1 MLVAGPSTVSFR
13 HELGRLSVEE
23 ALPPPR
29 RVRLHQRAL
38 EVLRLGP
45 SPDPARLTH
54 HAVAAGDGAAV
65 GIYAPEAGARASALG
80 AHREAAAHYKQ
91 AIDFAEPG
99 SPEGLGD
106 LYDRRAYACYLSGDF
121 PAAVDAQRQ
130 AVSHHRSTG
139 DRLRFG
145 QAARLL
151 SLLLRYEGTLAEAWE
166 IGREALSVLEKMP
179 ASHELAMAYCNLS
192 HLATASEDGG
202 QARAMAEKAIQLADN
217 LADVEA
223 GIYAAINIGCIE
235 LLEGNP
241 DGTERLKATLQLA
254 LNHGFEEHAGRAYC
268 NLTWWSPRRRTYREA
283 DLFFDPGLRYT
294 EERGLDLWHGYLI
307 AYRARAELDRG
318 RWDEAVKLAITI
330 LRNAGL
336 SPMPRII
343 ALVVVGLIRSRRGD
357 PDIWGALD
365 EAWSL
370 AGRTGELQR
379 MEPVAMAR
387 AEAYWLAGHTD
398 EVLDA
403 TSETLELALARN
415 AMWVA
420 GEMLLWRRRAGEH
433 NNDVELSASL
443 PEPFG
448 SELRGDW
455 KSAAEHWRAL
465 DAPYE
470 VALTLSH
477 ADDEDVVREGL
488 ASLQH
493 LGARPAAAIVAR
505 RLRQRGA
512 RGLPRG
518 PSQAL
523 W

>member
-1 MLVAGPSTVSFR
+1 
-13 HELGRLSVEE
+13 
-23 ALPPPR
+23 
-29 RVRLHQRAL
+29 
-38 EVLRLGP
+38 
-45 SPDPARLTH
+45 
-54 HAVAAGDGAAV
+54 
-65 GIYAPEAGARASALG
+65 
-80 AHREAAAHYKQ
+80 
-91 AIDFAEPG
+91 
-99 SPEGLGD
+99 
-106 LYDRRAYACYLSGDF
+106 
-121 PAAVDAQRQ
+121 
-130 AVSHHRSTG
+130 
-139 DRLRFG
+139 
-145 QAARLL
+145 
-151 SLLLRYEGTLAEAWE
+151 
-166 IGREALSVLEKMP
+166 LSVLEKMP

-217 LADVEA
+217 LSDVEA
-223 GIYAAINIGCIE
+223 GIYAAINIACIE
-235 LLEGNP
+235 LLEGKP

-254 LNHGFEEHAGRAYC
+254 LNHGFEEQAGRAYC

-283 DLFFDPGLRYT
+283 DLFFEPGLRYT

-343 ALVVVGLIRSRRGD
+343 ALVVVGLIRARRGD
-357 PDIWGALD
+357 PDIWGPLD

-379 MEPVAMAR
+379 MEPVAIAR
-387 AEAYWLAGHTD
+387 AEAYWLAGRTD
-398 EVLDA
+398 EVRDA
-403 TSETLELALARN
+403 TSETLELALGRQ

-420 GEMLLWRRRAGEH
+420 GEMLLWRGRAGEH
-433 NNDVELSASL
+433 DELSANL
-443 PEPFG
+443 PEPFA
-448 SELRGDW
+448 SEIRGDW

-477 ADDEDVVREGL
+477 ADDEDVVRGGL
-488 ASLQH
+488 ASLQQ

-518 PSQAL
+518 PQPSTLVDPAHLTGRELEVLDLLSTGMRNQEIAGRL
-523 W
+523 VVSERTVDHHVASILRKLGVASRGEAVREATRLDLGRG